1 MKSLLSQTTWR
12 FSLVVLTLCTILSG
26 CVQSNNPPVISG
38 LEAEK
43 DLVEPSDSSEITCV
57 ASDADGDNLTYTWS
71 ATGGTISSV
80 GPVATWTAPDTC
92 EGYIITVVV
101 ADSSGGEASETLGVK
116 VKNPG

>member
-26 CVQSNNPPVISG
+26 CAQSNNPPVISS
-38 LEAEK
+38 LETDK
-43 DLVEPSDSSEITCV
+43 DSVEPSDSSEIKCV

-71 ATGGTISSV
+71 ATGGNISSV
-80 GPVATWTAPDTC
+80 GPIANWTAPDTC
-92 EGYIITVVV
+92 KSYVVTVVV
-101 ADSSGGEASETLGVK
+101 TDSRGGEASETLGVK

>member
-12 FSLVVLTLCTILSG
+12 FSLVVLTLCTIQSG
-26 CVQSNNPPVISG
+26 CVQSNHSPVISS
-38 LEAEK
+38 LETEK
-43 DLVEPSDSSEITCV
+43 DLVEPSDSCEIKCA

-92 EGYIITVVV
+92 ESYVITVVV
-101 ADSSGGEASETLGVK
+101 ADSRGGEASEKLGVK

>member
-1 MKSLLSQTTWR
+1 MKSLLIQTTWR
-12 FSLVVLTLCTILSG
+12 FSLAVLTLCTILSS
-26 CVQSNNPPVISG
+26 CVQSNNSPVISS

-43 DLVEPSDSSEITCV
+43 DLVEPSDSCEIKCV

-80 GPVATWTAPDTC
+80 GPVATWTAPNTC
-92 EGYIITVVV
+92 ESYVVTVVV
-101 ADSSGGEASETLGVK
+101 ADSRGGEASEKLGVK